1 MDLAVI
7 VDALI
12 DEMEQSSLDYEQMD
26 EVADELKRR
35 TALMLREHGG
45 AMMCEHDKPERFKI
59 AHDVI
64 EKNDA

>member
-26 EVADELKRR
+26 EVADELKRS

-45 AMMCEHDKPERFKI
+45 AI
-59 AHDVI
+59 DV
-64 EKNDA
+64 

>member
-45 AMMCEHDKPERFKI
+45 AI
-59 AHDVI
+59 DV
-64 EKNDA
+64 

>member
-1 MDLAVI
+1 MMDLAGI

-35 TALMLREHGG
+35 TALMLREQEG
-45 AMMCEHDKPERFKI
+45 
-59 AHDVI
+59 
-64 EKNDA
+64 NQ